1 MSIKPLN
8 SIDGYAVSENGNL
21 VIDANSNV
29 FANNFTVTGDSN
41 LGNVGN
47 LTITGGSEGY
57 FLSTDGSGNLSW
69 VESSSVTSIQ
79 NGNSNVSIP
88 TANGNVSIGV
98 TGIPNVVV
106 VTPTGANI
114 TGTLNVSQT
123 IGATGTITGGNV
135 VGTTGVYSNSG
146 TISGRTLYASNS
158 LTSDGAIY
166 PRDTLSS
173 SGNDGILFNS
183 SDPGVYDGNASIR
196 FSPGTTPALTIT
208 SAWDS
213 NAEIRLNSPDVFV
226 SNRLTVNALANVN
239 SLSVVGNITGGGTA
253 NITGNI
259 RGGNANLG
267 NLASANYLSGVLT
280 TAAQPN
286 ITSVGTLTALTVGP
300 NSSVVLSGTSGYV
313 KANSIQGLDGTNTI
327 YMYYGNIA
335 GAAGIY
341 GDLTIGTSGT
351 GNLIASNG
359 TAFFGNANTVKIQGG
374 SANYV
379 LSTDGSGNLSW
390 VAQSNGGGGGGSNIA
405 NGTSNVSIASVNGN
419 INMAVAGNANLIRVS
434 GNGFFANTDIFNL
447 QARIVQQG
455 GNPNGTPLTSDDGK
469 DRGTI
474 LNYYNSTGN
483 FSAQAFMGWDDSNAE
498 IAMASEVT
506 VASDVVSIFAF
517 ANVRA
522 NNFLGNIIGNISGNI
537 TSPGSNTQVLYNDA
551 GTIAGAS
558 ALTFNNTTNAVNA
571 SSTFTAVGTV
581 TGGNLST
588 SGNLNVTNQA
598 NVGNLDSFGFINA
611 VSTITGGNF
620 YSGGSIQTVGNA
632 TFGNIQT
639 GGDISVTG
647 NFNSGN
653 LATTGGLSVLGNV
666 SIGSLASNLLYVSSN
681 FANFD
686 VNRVTVGGATN
697 GTYIYPNGYVQLR
710 NLSVYTVGADLGTI
724 TTSEL
729 SVTAN
734 ANISSLTVNTTV
746 NSGNVSV
753 TGSVSGN
760 TGNFTGNLTALNA
773 NLGNLVN
780 ANFFQGDGY
789 LLTNLTIPAG
799 TAIVNGN
806 SNVAVAPNANVT
818 ITVAGVANVVT
829 VTSSNVIVDGN
840 ISTNN
845 ITVTNNV
852 NTGTVA
858 NANAVINL
866 YNAANVANAYV
877 TIGTDETPSMLRVN
891 NSNVQVNGL
900 FNVSG
905 NANVSGNF
913 NLSANANVGNLNAS
927 RANITGN
934 ITTGNASLGNLA
946 TANFFSGDGYL
957 LTNLT
962 LGAGTYIENGNS
974 NVVVL
979 ANANVNISA
988 EGNANVLV
996 ISGNNVTSNKR
1007 FIAGN
1012 ANITTAIIATANITD
1027 LNLFN
1032 NFNADGNLFANGWAN
1047 VTGLRVR
1054 DVTLPGTGGVSVFEG
1069 NSSFERSI
1077 TVTNYANVG
1086 TIYAGYIQSH
1096 GSIHANA
1103 NISANGISAAIQL
1116 SGANIS
1122 GTNLSVTTGNITT
1135 VNATTANVSGN
1146 LNSGNATLGNLATAN
1161 FFSGDGYLLTNL
1173 TLGAGTFIENGNSN
1187 VVVLANANVNISAN
1201 GAANVLVISESGA
1214 NISGNGNITGNLS
1227 VAGNVSVGNISGG
1240 RANFTGNAN
1249 TANLYVTGTLTAT
1262 GVANTGVLT
1271 VNGNVTAAN
1280 ASLGNAVS
1288 ANYFIGDGY
1297 LLSNLTIP
1305 AGTAIIN
1312 GNSNVLVTYAS
1323 DVNITS
1329 NGVANVLK
1337 ITSTGTVTTG
1347 NAEIT
1352 GYVKAG
1358 SFANGSSNITIA
1370 NNGDIDMYSNASTV
1384 RFKVTDD
1391 GANIYGA
1398 FTNLG
1403 STTITGNANIANI
1416 GVSGLVTVAGNIT
1429 GGNLNTGGRLSV
1441 GGNANVGNLYA
1452 SGEITAVTT
1461 VTGGRLVADG
1471 NANVGL
1477 TANVNALVVRSG
1489 GASITGNLD
1498 VAGNV
1503 NVTGNLNY
1511 QNVVDL
1517 VVGDPLIFIGA
1528 NNTGDIVD
1536 LGFVAS
1542 YNTGNFVHTGLARNY
1557 QNEYW
1562 TFFDGVDAEPTTV
1575 IDWANATYPT
1585 VKLGNLVAT
1594 SNGNFAGNVSAN
1606 NFIGNVFGNIIGN
1619 IGLGTNTQVIFSQ
1632 NGIGNGSANFTF
1644 DYATGQVTVNGNIV
1658 GSNIIATANLTS
1670 GNANLGNLVSANY
1683 LTGTLTTSSQPNI
1696 TSLGTLTGLDVNG
1709 TITAANI
1716 TANTGVFTGN
1726 ANGLTNIPG
1735 ANVSGTVPNATS
1747 ATNASALLQN
1757 TSTATT
1763 VYPTFTTSSSNGN
1776 SSAVFNTSI
1785 SANLS
1790 NGSITATTFVGNL
1803 QGNIST
1809 IVNGNSNVNI
1819 PSANGNVNISS
1830 AGNANVVVVTGT
1842 GVNVLGTLNTTGN
1855 LVIGTGPGGSI
1866 TNANSIT
1873 ANFFIG
1879 DGGLL
1884 TNLSA
1889 TSANFIANGT
1899 SNVRIPSTNGNVN
1912 ISSAGNANI
1921 LVVTGTGVNVAG
1933 TLNTTGNAN
1942 IGNIGT
1948 SGLITATGNITG
1960 NYFIGNGSQLTGIDA
1975 TAIQNGTANVRTF
1988 LNGNVTVSASG
1999 NANVLVV
2006 TGTGANLSGTLNA
2019 TGNLTV
2025 GAATGGNITGAN
2037 VITANLFVGVFA
2049 NGNSNVSIPSANG
2062 NVNISA
2068 AGNANVFRVT
2078 GTGVNVAGTLNAT
2091 GNITGANIITT
2102 GHLESTVATGTAPL
2116 IVTSTTQVANLN
2128 SATAGTVRTNAQPN
2142 ITSTGTLTALTV
2154 GPNSSV
2160 VLSGTSGFVK
2170 ANSIQGTDGTNTIYM
2185 YYGNVSGAAGIYGD
2199 LTIGTGGSGNLIAN
2213 TGRAVFGNIGNVTI
2227 TGGSNGYV
2235 LATDGAGNL
2244 NWVAQSGGGGSANIQ
2259 ILDEGNILTNSV
2271 SSINFVGAGVVAN
2284 NTGNAVTV
2292 TISGGGGGSAV
2303 DGITLDS
2310 FTGNGVQTNFTLSVT
2325 PQSEIYTSVNID
2337 GVSQL
2342 KTDYSL
2348 SGNTLIL
2355 SGAPAAGANI
2365 EVTTIAMS
2373 SATSAGF
2380 VTRTYTGNG
2389 VQNTFAVTSGVTNNS
2404 ILVMENGIV
2413 QVPVTD
2419 YSVSGAN
2426 LIFTSP
2432 PANSM
2437 AIQVRELA
2445 GGGSGGGI
2453 TAQDLLSPFLLMG
2466 A

>member
-1 MSIKPLN
+1 MSLKPLN

-21 VIDANSNV
+21 VVDANSNV
-29 FANNFTVTGDSN
+29 FANNLTVTGDSN

-47 LTITGGSEGY
+47 LTITGGTAGY
-57 FLSTDGSGNLSW
+57 VLSTDGLGNLSW
-69 VESSSVTSIQ
+69 VVATSIK

-88 TANGNVSIGV
+88 NANGNVNVSVAGNANVLVV
-98 TGIPNVVV
+98 TG
-106 VTPTGANI
+106 TGANI
-114 TGTLNVSQT
+114 TGTLNVS
-123 IGATGTITGGNV
+123 
-135 VGTTGVYSNSG
+135 SN
-146 TISGRTLYASNS
+146 
-158 LTSDGAIY
+158 
-166 PRDTLSS
+166 
-173 SGNDGILFNS
+173 
-183 SDPGVYDGNASIR
+183 
-196 FSPGTTPALTIT
+196 IT
-208 SAWDS
+208 S
-213 NAEIRLNSPDVFV
+213 
-226 SNRLTVNALANVN
+226 
-239 SLSVVGNITGGGTA
+239 
-253 NITGNI
+253 
-259 RGGNANLG
+259 GNANLG
-267 NLASANYLSGVLT
+267 NLARANYLTGTLT
-280 TAAQPN
+280 TSAQPN

-327 YMYYGNIA
+327 YMYYGNIS

-341 GDLTIGTSGT
+341 SDLTIGTGGS
-351 GNLIASNG
+351 GNLFANAG
-359 TAFFGNANTVKIQGG
+359 TAYFGNADSVKIQGG

-405 NGTSNVSIASVNGN
+405 NGNSNVSIATANGN

-447 QARIVQQG
+447 QSRIVQQG
-455 GNPNGTPLTSDDGK
+455 GNPNGTQLTSNDGK

-474 LNYYNSTGN
+474 LNYYSTGN
-483 FSAQAFMGWDDSNAE
+483 FSAQAFMGWDNSNAE

-506 VASDVVSIFAF
+506 VTSDVVSIFAF

-537 TSPGSNTQVLYNDA
+537 TSPGSNSQVLYNDA
-551 GTIAGAS
+551 GTIAGAA

-598 NVGNLDSFGFINA
+598 NVGNLDSFGVINA

-620 YSGGSIQTVGNA
+620 YSGGTIQTVGNA
-632 TFGNIQT
+632 TFANVSTGGEVAATGNIS
-639 GGDISVTG
+639 G
-647 NFNSGN
+647 GN
-653 LATTGGLSVLGNV
+653 LSTTGGLSVLGNV
-666 SIGSLASNLLYVSSN
+666 TIGSLASNLLYVSSN

-686 VNRVTVGGATN
+686 VDRVTVGGATN

-829 VTSSNVIVDGN
+829 VTSSNVIINANISTSGN
-840 ISTNN
+840 ISTTDNIIATGNISANN
-845 ITVTNNV
+845 GTL
-852 NTGTVA
+852 TGNLNAGVVK
-858 NANAVINL
+858 NANAVISL
-866 YNAANVANAYV
+866 YNPANVADAYIN
-877 TIGTDETPSMLRVN
+877 IGTSASPSRLQVN
-891 NSNVQVNGL
+891 NSNVIVNDL
-900 FNVSG
+900 LRVTG
-905 NANVSGNF
+905 NANITTVN
-913 NLSANANVGNLNAS
+913 ATTANV
-927 RANITGN
+927 TGN
-934 ITTGNASLGNLA
+934 ISSGNASLGNLA

-996 ISGNNVTSNKR
+996 VSGNSVTSNKQL
-1007 FIAGN
+1007 IAGT
-1012 ANITTAIIATANITD
+1012 ANITTAIIATANVSN

-1054 DVTLPGTGGVSVFEG
+1054 DVTITSLGGVSVFEG

-1077 TVTNYANVG
+1077 TVTNFANVG

-1135 VNATTANVSGN
+1135 VNATTANFSGN
-1146 LNSGNATLGNLATAN
+1146 LKSSNANLGNLATAN

-1201 GAANVLVISESGA
+1201 GVANVLVVSESGA

-1227 VAGNVSVGNISGG
+1227 VAGNVSVGNISGS

-1403 STTITGNANIANI
+1403 STTITGNANIANV
-1416 GVSGLVTVAGNIT
+1416 GVSGLATVAGNIT

-1594 SNGNFAGNVSAN
+1594 GNGNFTGNVSAN
-1606 NFIGNVFGNIIGN
+1606 NFIGNVLGNIIGN
-1619 IGLGTNTQVIFSQ
+1619 ISLGTNTQVIFSQ

-1644 DYATGQVTVNGNIV
+1644 DYTTSQVTVNGNIV
-1658 GSNIIATANLTS
+1658 GSNIIAIANLTS
-1670 GNANLGNLVSANY
+1670 GNANLGNLASANY

-1696 TSLGTLTGLDVNG
+1696 TSVGTLTGLGVNG

-1819 PSANGNVNISS
+1819 PS
-1830 AGNANVVVVTGT
+1830 
-1842 GVNVLGTLNTTGN
+1842 
-1855 LVIGTGPGGSI
+1855 
-1866 TNANSIT
+1866 
-1873 ANFFIG
+1873 
-1879 DGGLL
+1879 
-1884 TNLSA
+1884 
-1889 TSANFIANGT
+1889 
-1899 SNVRIPSTNGNVN
+1899 TNGNVN

-1921 LVVTGTGVNVAG
+1921 LVVTGTGVNIAG

-1999 NANVLVV
+1999 NANVLVI
-2006 TGTGANLSGTLNA
+2006 TGTGANVSGTLNT

-2037 VITANLFVGVFA
+2037 VITANTFIACTTANFTNTSSVLLGNVSNVKLIGGSSGQVVSTDGAGNLSFVTISA
-2049 NGNSNVSIPSANG
+2049 SSISNGNSNVSIPSANG

-2102 GHLESTVATGTAPL
+2102 GQLESSVATGTAPL

-2142 ITSTGTLTALTV
+2142 ITSTGTLSALTV

-2213 TGRAVFGNIGNVTI
+2213 TGRAVFGNVGDVTI
-2227 TGGSNGYV
+2227 TGGSSGYV
-2235 LATDGAGNL
+2235 LTTDGAGNL
-2244 NWVAQSGGGGSANIQ
+2244 TW
-2259 ILDEGNILTNSV
+2259 
-2271 SSINFVGAGVVAN
+2271 GAA
-2284 NTGNAVTV
+2284 
-2292 TISGGGGGSAV
+2292 GGGGGTPGGTNTQIQFNDAGSFGGNAGLTFNKSNTTLTANNFIATSTANLGNVSNVIITGGSNNYVLKTDGTGNLSWVAQGGGSSVGNITV
-2303 DGITLDS
+2303 DT
-2310 FTGNGVQTNFTLSVT
+2310 FTGNGVQTVFTLSIT
-2325 PQSEIYTSVNID
+2325 PGNINNIMINYE
-2337 GVSQL
+2337 GVSLLQSAY
-2342 KTDYSL
+2342 T
-2348 SGNTLIL
+2348 L
-2355 SGAPAAGANI
+2355 SGANVTLSSAPANGSVI
-2365 EVTTIAMS
+2365 EITTIIPGS
-2373 SATSAGF
+2373 SSSST
-2380 VTRTYTGNG
+2380 TD
-2389 VQNTFAVTSGVTNNS
+2389 
-2404 ILVMENGIV
+2404 IL
-2413 QVPVTD
+2413 
-2419 YSVSGAN
+2419 SS
-2426 LIFTSP
+2426 
-2432 PANSM
+2432 
-2437 AIQVRELA
+2437 
-2445 GGGSGGGI
+2445 
-2453 TAQDLLSPFLLMG
+2453 FLLMG